1 MRGINHIRGPGGVFI
16 AARRASGGPARAPAS
31 APAAAAG
38 IVRVTPAEPVEAKA
52 FPTQRPLASFLAHL
66 IATREQAPQTRER
79 RRAEPEH
86 AVATYAA
93 AAALAAPPAPK
104 VSRAL

>member
-1 MRGINHIRGPGGVFI
+1 MRGIDHIRGPGGVFV
-16 AARRASGGPARAPAS
+16 AARRGSGGPARAPAA
-31 APAAAAG
+31 APPAGAG
-38 IVRVTPAEPVEAKA
+38 IVRVTPAEPAESKS
-52 FPTQRPLASFLAHL
+52 FPAQRPLASFLAHL
-66 IATREQAPQTRER
+66 IATREQVPQTRER
-79 RRAEPEH
+79 RRADPAH